1 MAELIYIVNNNN
13 RKLKR
18 IIIVYKMKSLFTTL
32 ETELINIKFIFID
45 KHTKKTDDIYFEK
58 TFVCIRLNI
67 NVTRF
72 KILLRLTYQVRK
84 KNTKEE

>member
-18 IIIVYKMKSLFTTL
+18 IIIVYKIKSLFTTL
-32 ETELINIKFIFID
+32 ETELINIKFID

-84 KNTKEE
+84 KNTKEI

>member
-1 MAELIYIVNNNN
+1 MAELIYIVNINN

-32 ETELINIKFIFID
+32 ETELINIKL
-45 KHTKKTDDIYFEK
+45 HEKTDDIYFEK

-84 KNTKEE
+84 KNTKEI

>member
-32 ETELINIKFIFID
+32 ETELINIKFI
-45 KHTKKTDDIYFEK
+45 T
-58 TFVCIRLNI
+58 
-67 NVTRF
+67 
-72 KILLRLTYQVRK
+72 RK
-84 KNTKEE
+84 KPMIFILRKLLFAFG